1 MAHAETSFR
10 LSLYASA
17 AAVAAVGTGTAAN
30 ADLIITNVGTTFTVS
45 PAMPPGFGGG
55 STVFSDVSTLG
66 YPTIQLGAFGAIN
79 LGAFQVGYQGTAGSF
94 FDLAAWA
101 VGSLGE
107 GSSSIGVATA
117 FGKARNFLPGQSVSF
132 NTKSHKFA
140 DTGTGGKSKSKL
152 DPEGFSTDKAK
163 GTMEG
168 QVYIG
173 LQLPAA
179 GVDGFGGVFNYGW
192 LDITVGFNEDDK
204 LFLTVNRWAY
214 ESDVETA
221 ASIPGGSVV
230 PGVGGLAALA
240 FGAAGIRRRRERVA

>member
-1 MAHAETSFR
+1 MSHADTSSR

-30 ADLIITNVGTTFTVS
+30 ADLIITDVGTTFTVS
-45 PAMPPGFGGG
+45 PSSPPGFGGTTG
-55 STVFSDVSTLG
+55 PNASTFLSS
-66 YPTIQLGAFGAIN
+66 IQLGAFGDVAF
-79 LGAFQVGYQGTAGSF
+79 GAFQLRYEDPGTSAFINYVG
-94 FDLAAWA
+94 WA
-101 VGSLGE
+101 VGDYS
-107 GSSSIGVATA
+107 GSQSIGVATK
-117 FGKARNFLPGQSVSF
+117 FGKARNFLPGESVSF
-132 NTKSHKFA
+132 DPKSHNF
-140 DTGTGGKSKSKL
+140 GTYGKAGKSKAKQAPGESPKSK
-152 DPEGFSTDKAK
+152 AA
-163 GTMEG
+163 GTVEG

-192 LDITVGFNEDDK
+192 LDLTVGYNENDQF
-204 LFLTVNRWAY
+204 FLTVNRWAY

-221 ASIPGGSVV
+221 AAIPGGSVV